1 MRTVRELMENSLKV
15 KDKTEPRQIF
25 AFWGLSEMAAWLAE
39 NGPISV
45 ALNAFA
51 MQVSSIV
58 AIQSTNTATV
68 NSFHT
73 LPRPLLKK
81 KNKKQFMECSAVLQE
96 RCFSPL
102 EDLLQPLD
110 D

>member
-25 AFWGLSEMAAWLAE
+25 ALCALSEMAAWLTE

-51 MQVSSIV
+51 MQVSSIIG
-58 AIQSTNTATV
+58 IQSTYTASV
-68 NSFHT
+68 NSIYI
-73 LPRPLLKK
+73 LP
-81 KNKKQFMECSAVLQE
+81 
-96 RCFSPL
+96 
-102 EDLLQPLD
+102 
-110 D
+110 